1 MPSAVVTPRTKVL
14 PLPVD
19 GWTLTV
25 HEELNHGQHIA
36 MLARVYRET
45 EDGKLHRDALKNS
58 DALVIAYLVDWT
70 LTDSSG
76 ERIDIKGLK
85 PEDLQDVLNN
95 LRIPVALQVKQAVQA
110 HDATIGAAAEDQKK
124 TDGTVAPLPQT
135 LQSVA

>member
-1 MPSAVVTPRTKVL
+1 MPSAVVIPRTKVL
-14 PLPVD
+14 PLPVH
-19 GWTLTV
+19 GWTITV

-36 MLARVYRET
+36 MLARVYSET
-45 EDGKLHRDALKNS
+45 DDGRLRRDALKNS

-76 ERIDIKGLK
+76 ERIDIAGLK
-85 PEDLQDVLNN
+85 PDDLQHVLNN

-110 HDATIGAAAEDQKK
+110 HDAAIGVAADEQKK
-124 TDGTVAPLPQT
+124 TDGTDVPLPQT